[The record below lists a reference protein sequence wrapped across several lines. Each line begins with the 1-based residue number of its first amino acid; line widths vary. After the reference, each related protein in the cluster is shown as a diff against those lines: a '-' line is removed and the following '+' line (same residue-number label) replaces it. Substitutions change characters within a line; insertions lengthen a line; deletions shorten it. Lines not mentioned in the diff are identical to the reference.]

1 MTSEGFAEI
10 ERKFDVN
17 PATPLPPLHDLPGV
31 THVAPPVEHH
41 LDALYFDTADLA
53 LAGRRITLRRRAGGD
68 DAGWHLKL
76 PVAADERR
84 EMREPV
90 GADPDVIPEAILRL
104 VRVYLRG
111 RPLMPVVRLRTL
123 RVVHHLV
130 GRDDAV
136 LAEVCDDSVQAER
149 FGSEPLNQAWREWEI
164 ELVDGSRA
172 LLDAAQERLSTVGV
186 EPAAS
191 PSKLARALGDLA
203 PAPAAQEPVQAG
215 PGSSARDVLL
225 AYLRAQ
231 VAAVTAEDPFVREG
245 NEEAVHRMRVATRRL
260 RSALSTYGPL
270 LDAGVADPLR
280 VELRWI
286 AGVLGGARDAQ
297 VMRRRLTHRLDLE
310 PAGLTAGPV
319 APRIDEHFST
329 VVRISEA
336 DTRSALESDRY
347 FRLLDTLDELLAS
360 PPLYRTA
367 DKPARKVVP
376 GLVRADWKH
385 LRAAVRA
392 ARRTAAGTER
402 DAALHE
408 ARKRAKQLRYAAE
421 TAAPLRSKRAS
432 RLVAAARQLQ
442 EILGDHQDSVV
453 ARGEL
458 LGLGMKAFL
467 FNENA
472 FTYGRMHAVEEAG
485 AAGTEARFF
494 TAWKDFP
501 SASIDK

>member
-17 PATPLPPLHDLPGV
+17 PTTPLPPLHDLPGV
-31 THVAPPVEHH
+31 THVGPPVEHH
-41 LDALYFDTADLA
+41 LDALYFDTADLT
-53 LAGRRITLRRRAGGD
+53 LAGRRITLRRRTGGD
-68 DAGWHLKL
+68 DPGWHLKL
-76 PVAADERR
+76 PVAVDERQ

-90 GADPDVIPEAILRL
+90 GEDPDVIPEEILDL

-111 RPLMPVVRLRTL
+111 RPLLPVVRLRTL
-123 RVVHHLV
+123 RVVHPLV
-130 GRDDAV
+130 GRDDTV
-136 LAEVCDDSVQAER
+136 LAEVCDDSVKSER
-149 FGSEPLNQAWREWEI
+149 FGAEPLNQDWREWEI

-172 LLDAAQERLSTVGV
+172 LLDAAQERLSSVGV

-191 PSKLARALGDLA
+191 PSKLAHALGDRA
-203 PAPAAQEPVQAG
+203 PDLPAEPAKAG
-215 PGSSARDVLL
+215 PGSAAGDVLL

-231 VAAVTAEDPFVREG
+231 VDVVTAEDPLVREG
-245 NEEAVHRMRVATRRL
+245 NEEAVHRMRVANRRL
-260 RSALSTYGPL
+260 RSALTTYAAL
-270 LDAGVADPLR
+270 LDAGVTEPLR

-310 PAGLTAGPV
+310 PPGLAAGAV

-336 DTRSALESDRY
+336 DTRSALDSDRY
-347 FRLLDTLDELLAS
+347 FRLLDALDELVAS

-367 DKPARKVVP
+367 DKAARKVIP
-376 GLVRADWKH
+376 GLVGAEWKH
-385 LRAAVRA
+385 LRAAVHA
-392 ARRTAAGTER
+392 ARRTAVGTER

-408 ARKRAKQLRYAAE
+408 VRKRAKQLRYAAE
-421 TAAPLRSKRAS
+421 TAAPLRRKRAV
-432 RLVAAARQLQ
+432 RLVAAARQMQ

-458 LGLGMKAFL
+458 LRLGMKAFL
-467 FNENA
+467 FNENS

-485 AAGTEARFF
+485 ASGTEARFVK
-494 TAWKDFP
+494 AWRDFP
-501 SASIDK
+501 SASIDE